1 MKIGYACIN
10 YQLDCRASSTF
21 RLKSYSEERLTTTIS
36 NNLNCLK
43 KILQFNL
50 DHNLLFFRISSD
62 IIPFASHPICQL
74 DWAEYFKSS
83 LQEIGA
89 MIRQNNLRIS
99 MHPDQFVLINSTN
112 RDIVQRSIAELQYHA
127 TFLDALEL
135 DTTAKIQIHVGG
147 LYGDKDRAIKTFCEN
162 YNALPQ
168 SIKKR
173 LVVENDDRLF
183 SIADCYDIHKKT
195 AIPIIF
201 DNLHHQCLSGEL
213 DLITAFEIAN
223 NTWRTEDGLM
233 MVDYSSQEPN
243 AKKGKH
249 AETIDLHDFKNF
261 LQDTKEFDF
270 DIMLEIKDKEK
281 SALRAVELLI
291 KGKDK

>member
-1 MKIGYACIN
+1 MKIGYPCIN
-10 YQLDCRASSTF
+10 YQIGCRASSTF
-21 RLKSYSEERLTTTIS
+21 RLKSYSEERFITTVS

-43 KILQFNL
+43 KILEFNL

-62 IIPFASHPICQL
+62 IIPFASHPICQI
-74 DWAEYFKSS
+74 DWAGYFKST

-89 MIRQNNLRIS
+89 MIRDNNLRIS
-99 MHPDQFVLINSTN
+99 MHPDQFVIINSTN
-112 RDIVQRSIAELQYHA
+112 RDIVQRSVAELQYHA
-127 TFLDALEL
+127 TFLDTLGL
-135 DTTAKIQIHVGG
+135 DKTAKIQIHVGG
-147 LYGDKDRAIKTFCEN
+147 LYGNKALAVKTFCEN
-162 YNALPQ
+162 YNDLPQ
-168 SIKKR
+168 NIKKR
-173 LVVENDDRLF
+173 LVIENDDRLF

-201 DNLHHQCLSGEL
+201 DNLHHQCLSNQL
-213 DLITAFEIAN
+213 DLITAFEMAN
-223 NTWRTEDGLM
+223 NTWRTEDGIM

-261 LQDTKEFDF
+261 LQTTKKFDF

-281 SALRAVELLI
+281 SGMRALELLI